1 MVDHEWWVEIRW
13 LHSDER
19 VSISE
24 IARRLDL
31 DRKTVR
37 RSLRQAT
44 WQPYRRAARTEMQV
58 TSHAEFVRARAPKV
72 GYSARILNRELRA
85 N

>member
-1 MVDHEWWVEIRW
+1 MALDETSETPIMRPQGHHTGEVCMVDQERWAEIRR
-13 LHSDER
+13 LRHEAR

-37 RSLRQAT
+37 RSLRQT
-44 WQPYRRAARTEMQV
+44 TC
-58 TSHAEFVRARAPKV
+58 S
-72 GYSARILNRELRA
+72 RIAGRW
-85 N
+85 